1 MKKHS
6 FILIMSLFFSL
17 STYAAISPLK
27 TGPVSQYGELITGK
41 NSMGKGQIYG
51 SCLGTIN
58 NNEVQVKGMSLFWS
72 IAADVGAP
80 FWNAST
86 INRLVSEMN
95 IQVIRAPMGV
105 DEDWQSGNYFTNTPY
120 YQGLMDAVV
129 ETAIKNDIYVIIDY
143 HSHKAENNV
152 NNAKLFFQTMA
163 QKWGQYDHVIF
174 EIYNEPLD
182 ISWNTI
188 KNYADQVIPEI
199 RKYSDNLII
208 VGTPNWDQKPQ
219 EAINNPINQENIA
232 YAFHYYAGS
241 HYINTEGK
249 NAINAMNAGLSVFVT
264 EWGTVNAD
272 GDGNVSNSNDDWQ
285 SWMNEHKLSWANWSV
300 SNKTE
305 GASIFNSNVNPL
317 ETWSYTSSGNYVKN
331 LLNNNP
337 ETYTVCGNTNYSSSS
352 SIQSSSS
359 STSIIDTPL
368 IDDFA
373 DNNMTNYWDGAWY
386 TYTDGDNYGSSI
398 ISMEIANGYL
408 TADYTIGSNLEYNYV
423 GIGATLNTTE
433 AIQDLSSC
441 TEISYKYKGAPH
453 RFKAEQESVLDYDYH
468 GLLVSPADDWTT
480 ITIPFNSTNLTQE
493 GWGDSVALDKSLMK
507 RFSWQSTQSANT
519 TTSLLIDDVRC
530 SSISKHTITF
540 KNDEDTLQQSLINYG
555 ETPVFN
561 GTTPMKNSTPM
572 YSYTFVGWSP
582 SIATVSQ
589 EATYIALFDSTL
601 NTYTITFK
609 NNEDTLQQSL
619 INYGETPV
627 FNGTTPVKN
636 STANCS
642 YEFEGWS
649 PEIETVSS
657 NAFYQALFKCLLIE
671 LSSSSIES
679 SSSSNELSSSSEST
693 TFSLTQKTA
702 SVKFKVDGF
711 SLIIENASIGS
722 SYALFDIQ
730 GRLLAHGQIHQQPQM
745 ISFSQTGSY
754 ILRLGKST
762 SKICIK

>member
-1 MKKHS
+1 
-6 FILIMSLFFSL
+6 MSLFFSL

-305 GASIFNSNVNPL
+305 GASIFNSNVN
-317 ETWSYTSSGNYVKN
+317 
-331 LLNNNP
+331 
-337 ETYTVCGNTNYSSSS
+337 
-352 SIQSSSS
+352 
-359 STSIIDTPL
+359 
-368 IDDFA
+368 
-373 DNNMTNYWDGAWY
+373 
-386 TYTDGDNYGSSI
+386 
-398 ISMEIANGYL
+398 
-408 TADYTIGSNLEYNYV
+408 
-423 GIGATLNTTE
+423 
-433 AIQDLSSC
+433 
-441 TEISYKYKGAPH
+441 
-453 RFKAEQESVLDYDYH
+453 
-468 GLLVSPADDWTT
+468 WT
-480 ITIPFNSTNLTQE
+480 
-493 GWGDSVALDKSLMK
+493 
-507 RFSWQSTQSANT
+507 
-519 TTSLLIDDVRC
+519 
-530 SSISKHTITF
+530 
-540 KNDEDTLQQSLINYG
+540 
-555 ETPVFN
+555 
-561 GTTPMKNSTPM
+561 
-572 YSYTFVGWSP
+572 
-582 SIATVSQ
+582 
-589 EATYIALFDSTL
+589 
-601 NTYTITFK
+601 
-609 NNEDTLQQSL
+609 
-619 INYGETPV
+619 
-627 FNGTTPVKN
+627 
-636 STANCS
+636 
-642 YEFEGWS
+642 
-649 PEIETVSS
+649 
-657 NAFYQALFKCLLIE
+657 
-671 LSSSSIES
+671 
-679 SSSSNELSSSSEST
+679 
-693 TFSLTQKTA
+693 
-702 SVKFKVDGF
+702 
-711 SLIIENASIGS
+711 
-722 SYALFDIQ
+722 
-730 GRLLAHGQIHQQPQM
+730 
-745 ISFSQTGSY
+745 
-754 ILRLGKST
+754 
-762 SKICIK
+762 

>member
-1 MKKHS
+1 
-6 FILIMSLFFSL
+6 MSLFFSL

-300 SNKTE
+300 SNKIE

-386 TYTDGDNYGSSI
+386 TYTDANHDGSSI

-408 TADYTIGSNLEYNYV
+408 TADYTIGNNLEYNFV
-423 GIGATLNTTE
+423 GIGATLNTTG

-561 GTTPMKNSTPM
+561 GTTPVKNSTPM

-582 SIATVSQ
+582 SIATVTQ

-601 NTYTITFK
+601 NTYTVTFK
-609 NNEDTLQQSL
+609 NDEDTLQQSL

-627 FNGTTPVKN
+627 FNGTTPMKN